1 MRAFTLPA
9 FSCGLCATQLH
20 SHALYYALPSVL
32 ATLFL
37 LVGYRLVCETLDLTQ
52 EIVD

>member
-1 MRAFTLPA
+1 MRAFPLPA
-9 FSCGLCATQLH
+9 LRFDLFATQLN
-20 SHALYYALPSVL
+20 SHALYYALRSVL
-32 ATLFL
+32 ATMFL

>member
-1 MRAFTLPA
+1 MGAFTLPA
-9 FSCGLCATQLH
+9 FHCGLFATQLN

-37 LVGYRLVCETLDLTQ
+37 LVGYRLVCKTLNLTQ

>member
-1 MRAFTLPA
+1 MRAFTLPP
-9 FSCGLCATQLH
+9 FRCGLFATQLH